1 MKEYLTYI
9 SPRIVIGLALV
20 LIVNWI
26 SGIAYKRFDLTQDQ
40 RYTLSESTVLQLQ
53 SIEAPL
59 YIDVLLE
66 GNFPSEFKRLQLET
80 LQLLEEY
87 RAINKNIHFN
97 FVNPLE
103 DEAQPD
109 EVIKNLFQMGLTPAN
124 VTVTEGTKTSEE
136 VVFPWAIANYGERSV
151 KVPLLKNKL
160 GADSD
165 QRILN
170 SVQHLEYAFTD
181 AIAKL
186 LINEKQKIAVLK
198 GNGQLEDIYIAD
210 FITQLRDYYHIA
222 PFTIASVATNPI
234 KTAQQLNEFDLLLVA
249 KPTQRFTDQEK
260 QILDQF
266 TMHGGKS
273 LWLLDQV
280 TIEMDSLYNQS
291 GKTIAF
297 PNDLNTNDMF
307 FRYGIRMNPNLV
319 NDLYCTQI
327 VMAMGDGSQSQYN
340 PVPWR
345 YYPLVTPIEGHPIT
359 NNLDYLWLRFANSID
374 LLDND
379 IKKTVLFTSSPLSK
393 TEGTPEEISLN
404 SIYQQPD
411 RESYKNGN
419 LPLAVLLEG
428 SFTSVFKNRVKPVQL
443 PQIKEESIPTKMIV
457 IADGDLIKNQVSQ
470 GRPLELGYDKWTNNF
485 YGNKEFLRNCV
496 NYLLDENGL
505 INIRTKEIQLA
516 FLDKEKVNTE
526 KNHWKALNIGLPLV
540 LLLLFGIVFS
550 FIRRKKYVL

>member
-222 PFTIASVATNPI
+222 PFTLDSVATNPI

-249 KPTQRFTDQEK
+249 NQPSVLLIRKN
-260 QILDQF
+260 
-266 TMHGGKS
+266 KS
-273 LWLLDQV
+273 LTSLPCMAENHYGYWIRSLL
-280 TIEMDSLYNQS
+280 
-291 GKTIAF
+291 K
-297 PNDLNTNDMF
+297 
-307 FRYGIRMNPNLV
+307 
-319 NDLYCTQI
+319 
-327 VMAMGDGSQSQYN
+327 
-340 PVPWR
+340 W
-345 YYPLVTPIEGHPIT
+345 
-359 NNLDYLWLRFANSID
+359 
-374 LLDND
+374 
-379 IKKTVLFTSSPLSK
+379 TVC
-393 TEGTPEEISLN
+393 I
-404 SIYQQPD
+404 I
-411 RESYKNGN
+411 
-419 LPLAVLLEG
+419 
-428 SFTSVFKNRVKPVQL
+428 NRVKPL
-443 PQIKEESIPTKMIV
+443 PFQMTSTPMTCSS
-457 IADGDLIKNQVSQ
+457 G
-470 GRPLELGYDKWTNNF
+470 T
-485 YGNKEFLRNCV
+485 
-496 NYLLDENGL
+496 
-505 INIRTKEIQLA
+505 
-516 FLDKEKVNTE
+516 
-526 KNHWKALNIGLPLV
+526 
-540 LLLLFGIVFS
+540 VFE
-550 FIRRKKYVL
+550 